1 MMEDVS
7 KPKPM
12 QALLKGKGM
21 NMKQL
26 SQVSGIPYRT
36 IQDWNRHVNRP
47 SLDSA
52 VILAKTLN
60 CSLIEVAEAFGC
72 DVKGLPYA

>member
-1 MMEDVS
+1 MT
-7 KPKPM
+7 
-12 QALLKGKGM
+12 
-21 NMKQL
+21 MKDL
-26 SQVSGIPYRT
+26 SRVSGIPYRT

-52 VILAKTLN
+52 VTLAKHLN